1 MVLKVG
7 SVEGAGSV
15 AGLRKNSLFSTFGC
29 GHETQTPGKLSRVNS
44 PVAVGVK
51 PHGEGEAGG
60 FMKCKETACMDVWM
74 SWMVSYERDYV
85 MRSSYVQIYFFFSKR
100 KYSSFLPNFQELN
113 N

>member
-15 AGLRKNSLFSTFGC
+15 AGLRKNSLFSIFGC
-29 GHETQTPGKLSRVNS
+29 VHETQTPGKLSRVNP
-44 PVAVGVK
+44 PVDVGVK

-60 FMKCKETACMDVWM
+60 FMKCKETACMDMWM
-74 SWMVSYERDYV
+74 SWMVSYEEFLCADIF
-85 MRSSYVQIYFFFSKR
+85 SFSKR